1 MRLPAIYRKAK
12 WGINMVLYEYLS
24 PLIRGTPKRLHG
36 LNLIVSTLQCSSQ
49 LSRRKIS
56 WAEKDF
62 QCDRQLLSRGL
73 LKHLTLLSAFSLDD
87 HLQTLSVVS
96 KPVLVEIKRTSKC
109 FRLETPLA
117 YEIRERHEYMNK
129 YKLWKDIGQFSIK
142 WRKRMS
148 RHMSGEKSSPLITLM
163 GSNAAGQI

>member
-1 MRLPAIYRKAK
+1 MAQILSFLLYSARLSCLGGKSLEP
-12 WGINMVLYEYLS
+12 
-24 PLIRGTPKRLHG
+24 IRISNVTDSCFLGASSNISHFCRPFRLM
-36 LNLIVSTLQCSSQ
+36 ITFRPFTRCSVP
-49 LSRRKIS
+49 RV
-56 WAEKDF
+56 
-62 QCDRQLLSRGL
+62 
-73 LKHLTLLSAFSLDD
+73 
-87 HLQTLSVVS
+87 LSVVS

-109 FRLETPLA
+109 FRLETPHA